1 MPDDRTGN
9 EIVDTEIT
17 SPAERVGT
25 GLRELRERL
34 GWRLPDVAEG
44 LRIRMEFLIAIEE
57 GNLSSLPG
65 PAYRAGF
72 VRSYAQALGLDGEE
86 ILRRFRD
93 AGQLGELPK
102 TEIQFLAPV
111 PDRGV
116 PKGAMVFIGI
126 IVVLAAYG
134 LWYHHTEQAR
144 RLAQAVPQVPAELQ
158 PLAIPPKVTA
168 PANAAPAHSTATPPA
183 QPSQAPS
190 QAKPGPVQPSA
201 NATVATAA
209 STPTPDTA
217 NAAPAS
223 APVMPSPAMPS
234 PAANPAAPEAAAP
247 ASTPSPDAGM
257 VINATQDA
265 WVQVSDAKGN
275 ILFSKVLHTGDSWP
289 VPQEPGLVMTTGNAG
304 GTIITNN
311 GKPGQPL
318 GAAGVVLHG
327 YQLTPQ
333 TQGSAAPAASSNLVP
348 ADGAA
353 P

>member
-1 MPDDRTGN
+1 M
-9 EIVDTEIT
+9 
-17 SPAERVGT
+17 SSAERVGT
-25 GLRELRERL
+25 GLREVRERL
-34 GWRLPDVAEG
+34 GWRLPEVAEG

-116 PKGAMVFIGI
+116 PKGAIVFIGF

-144 RLAQAVPQVPAELQ
+144 RLAQSVPQVPAELQ

-168 PANAAPAHSTATPPA
+168 PATINAVPAHKAAPPPA
-183 QPSQAPS
+183 QPSQPSAP
-190 QAKPGPVQPSA
+190 AKPESAQPSA
-201 NATVATAA
+201 GTATSTPAPATPTAQTTASALAAPNTPAIPSAPANTAA
-209 STPTPDTA
+209 PQPATPAPTP
-217 NAAPAS
+217 APG
-223 APVMPSPAMPS
+223 
-234 PAANPAAPEAAAP
+234 
-247 ASTPSPDAGM
+247 AGM

-265 WVQVSDAKGN
+265 WVQVSDASGN
-275 ILFSKVLHTGDSWP
+275 ILFSKVLHAGDSWP

-304 GTIITNN
+304 GTIITTN
-311 GKPGQPL
+311 GKPSQPL

-333 TQGSAAPAASSNLVP
+333 ADSSAASAASSNLVP
-348 ADGAA
+348 ANGAA
-353 P
+353 Q